1 MFNEL
6 TMHLLPFDL
15 AVMMLLTLLW
25 LLHFNFVGY
34 DDSIEVSTIHI
45 DKSIDMALRNFIVKI
60 LFFWMLFIE
69 LENRR
74 PVESC
79 GCFF

>member
-45 DKSIDMALRNFIVKI
+45 DKSIDMACVTSKSKFCS
-60 LFFWMLFIE
+60 F
-69 LENRR
+69 
-74 PVESC
+74 
-79 GCFF
+79 GCFSLN